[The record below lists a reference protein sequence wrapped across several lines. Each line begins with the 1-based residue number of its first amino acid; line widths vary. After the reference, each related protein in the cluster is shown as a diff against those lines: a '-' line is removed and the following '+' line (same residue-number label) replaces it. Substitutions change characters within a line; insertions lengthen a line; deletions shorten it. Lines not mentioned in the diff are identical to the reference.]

1 MGILADRSGNGSN
14 HIGKASAMK
23 VSFDVGA
30 TLPGYCLVEQ
40 LYFSTKTLVYR
51 ALREADRQSVIIKLL
66 KREYP
71 TVNELLQ
78 FRNQYNIA
86 KTLSLPGVVT
96 PYCLEPLRHGYAL
109 VMEDFGGVSL
119 TEYTQGHPLELKE
132 FLIIALQLAEI
143 LHGLYQHRVIHK
155 DLKPAN
161 ILIHPQTKQIKLIDF
176 SIASVL
182 VHETQTLQ
190 NPNGIEG
197 TLAYL
202 SPEQTGRM
210 NRGIDYRSDFYSLG
224 VTFFE
229 LLIGQLPFQSNDPM
243 ELVYSHI
250 AKQAPVIHSLNPKI
264 PLVLSAIVSKL
275 MAKNAEDRYQSAS
288 GLLADL
294 QKCLTELQMT
304 GQISSFKVGQL
315 DTISQLNIPQKLY
328 GREQQVKQ
336 LLEAFVRVAC
346 PENISSSSR
355 SELMLVS
362 GYSGIGKSSLVNEIH
377 KPIVRQ
383 RGYFISGKF
392 DQFKRNIP
400 YASLI
405 QAFQSLMRQLLTED
419 THKLQNWQQK
429 LRTALGENGQVIVDV
444 IPEVEAIIGKQP
456 PVEELRGTE
465 AQNRFN
471 RIFQSFIEVFA
482 RAEHPLVLFLD
493 DLQWADSA
501 SLNLIQVLISHSESK
516 YLLLIGA
523 YRDNEVSA
531 THPLIKMINALQ
543 KANAPVN
550 NIVLYP
556 LEIQYVRQLV
566 ADTLNDTNRINPLT
580 ELLFNISQGNPFFL
594 TQLLKSLYQEHLLT
608 FDFTQGCWMWNLEKI
623 QSVGITNKNVVELVA
638 DNLQKLPKSTQ
649 TILQLAACIG
659 DRFNLDILATVS
671 KTSPLDT
678 AKELQPSLQTGFI
691 LPLNNNYR
699 VPLLFSTQELDELG
713 FEVSVGYRFLH
724 DRVQQAA
731 YSLIPETQKP
741 TTHLEIGQLLLR
753 NTPKEFIETYIFD
766 IVNQLNFG
774 RDNLTQISE
783 RQELAQ
789 LNLTAGRKA
798 KAAAA
803 YEPAL
808 KYYTIGIA
816 LLSAESWRSHY
827 NLTLKIHEEAAEA
840 ALLCGEFELM
850 EQLALEVLHKTET
863 LFDKIKVY
871 EVKILAY
878 VAQSQQPQAIKTA
891 LTVAELFGVAFPEQ
905 PNQADIAESLQKTQ
919 DMLAGKQLEYLLE
932 LPEMTD
938 LRALAIVRILASVTA
953 AVYQA
958 VPTLLPL
965 IVFEQ
970 VRLSVKYGNASV
982 SAQAYAW
989 YGVILCG
996 VIGNIEEG
1004 NRVGQLALG
1013 LLSKLKSKE
1022 FRASTINMVYPFVK
1036 PWKYHVQKSLDP
1048 LLDGYHCGLET
1059 GALEYAAY
1067 CAYNYC
1073 SLSFFLGKE
1082 LTALEQE
1089 MKGYD
1094 RALAQLKQ
1102 EVAHNYLRVFYQ
1114 SVLNFIGQH
1123 KHSWEFKGAIYNE
1136 EKMLPLH
1143 HSANDRYAIGTLY
1156 VNKLILCYLF
1166 QEWRQA
1172 TEIANLAAEYLDGVS
1187 GSFMIPIFSF
1197 YDALTQLAILP
1208 KMPESEK
1215 ESIWQ
1220 RASANR
1226 EKLKHWA
1233 SFAPMNHLHKFY
1245 LVEAEKYRVL
1255 GQIYEAMDYYDR
1267 AITAAFE
1274 NHYLQ
1279 EAALANER
1287 ASEFYFSLGKSKI
1300 AQVYLI
1306 EAYHSYQQWGAQ
1318 AKAQQL
1324 EELYFEWLNMNS
1336 QKILQEDHSISKGST
1351 TSKSEALDIVTIMKA
1366 SQAISSE
1373 IVLDRL
1379 LENLL
1384 HIILENAAAQKGCII
1399 LEREKQLFVEV
1410 ADTNQ
1415 HELAIVLQSIPVK
1428 ESQDVPISII
1438 EYVSRTQQPL
1448 VLNNATEEAI
1458 STSDAYIIHHQPKS
1472 ILCAPILYQGKFIGI
1487 VYLENNLAT
1496 GVFTHHRV
1504 EILNFLCT
1512 QAAISLENARLYQQS
1527 QNAID
1532 RLQQTQLQLV
1542 QSEKMSALGNLVA
1555 GVAHEINNP
1564 IGFIAGNIDPAKEY
1578 VKDLCGLLD
1587 LYQEKFPHPG
1597 QDIEDEIEA
1606 IDLEYLRQDLPKL
1619 IESMKLGVER
1629 IRNISTSLRTFSR
1642 SDKDYKVLFNIHEGI
1657 DSTLLILKHR
1667 LKANEDRPEINIIK
1681 HYGSIPQV
1689 ECFPGQLNQV
1699 FMNLL
1704 ANAIDALEESNRER
1718 GLEKITAN
1726 PNCIT
1731 IQTAMKD
1738 KQHIIIRIAD
1748 NGIGMTEQV
1757 KQSAFDYLF
1766 TTKAVGHG
1774 TGLGLAIVRQII
1786 VERHGG
1792 TIEVNSVLGQGA
1804 EFAISLPISSQSFT
1818 GKSHSQP

>member
-1 MGILADRSGNGSN
+1 
-14 HIGKASAMK
+14 MK
-23 VSFDVGA
+23 VSFDPGT

-40 LYFSTKTLVYR
+40 LYFSAKTLVYR
-51 ALREADRQSVIIKLL
+51 ALREADQQRVIIKLL

-86 KTLSLPGVVT
+86 KNLPLSGVVS
-96 PYCLEPLRHGYAL
+96 PYSLEPLRHGYAL

-119 TEYTQGHPLELKE
+119 TEYTQGHPLELEE
-132 FLIIALQLAEI
+132 FLLIALQLADI
-143 LHGLYQHRVIHK
+143 LQGLYQHRVIHK

-161 ILIHPQTKQIKLIDF
+161 VLIHPQTKQIKLIDF

-182 VHETQTLQ
+182 RHETQTLQ

-229 LLIGQLPFQSNDPM
+229 LLTGQLPFQSNDPM

-250 AKQAPVIHSLNPKI
+250 AKQAPAVHNINPDI
-264 PLVLSAIVSKL
+264 PLVLSAIVRKL

-294 QKCLTELQMT
+294 QRCVTEFKINE
-304 GQISSFKVGQL
+304 QISNFEVGQL
-315 DTISQLNIPQKLY
+315 DASAQLNIPQKLY

-336 LLEAFVRVAC
+336 LLAAFTRVAC
-346 PENISSSSR
+346 PEDSSSSSR
-355 SELMLVS
+355 SELVLVS
-362 GYSGIGKSSLVNEIH
+362 GYSGIGKSSLVHEVH
-377 KPIVRQ
+377 KPIVRK

-419 THKLQNWQQK
+419 THKLQNWQEK
-429 LRTALGENGQVIVDV
+429 LKRALGENGQVIVDV
-444 IPEVEAIIGKQP
+444 IPELEAIVGKQP
-456 PVEELRGTE
+456 SIEELRGTE

-471 RIFQSFIEVFA
+471 RVFQAFIEVFTQP
-482 RAEHPLVLFLD
+482 EHPLVLFLD

-501 SLNLIQVLISHSESK
+501 SLNLIQVLMSNPESK
-516 YLLLIGA
+516 HLLLIGA
-523 YRDNEVSA
+523 YRDNEISA
-531 THPLIKMINALQ
+531 THPLMKMLDVLH
-543 KANAPVN
+543 KANTAIE

-556 LEIQYVRQLV
+556 LEIHYVRQLV
-566 ADTLNDTNRINPLT
+566 ADTLNDRNRSVPLA

-608 FDFTQGCWMWNLEKI
+608 FDFTRGCWMWDLEQI
-623 QSVGITNKNVVELVA
+623 QRVGITNKNVVELVA
-638 DNLQKLPKSTQ
+638 LNLQKLPNTTQ

-659 DRFNLDILATVS
+659 NRFNLDILATVS
-671 KTSPLDT
+671 NTSLLDT
-678 AKELQPSLQTGFI
+678 AKALQPSLQAGFI
-691 LPLNNNYR
+691 LPLNNNYQ
-699 VPLLFSTQELDELG
+699 VPLLFSSEELDEFG
-713 FEVSVGYRFLH
+713 FDVSVSYRFLH

-731 YSLIPETQKP
+731 YSLIPQTQKQA
-741 TTHLEIGQLLLR
+741 THLEIGQLLLR
-753 NTPKEFIETYIFD
+753 NTPPEAIENYIFD

-774 RDNLTQISE
+774 RDLLTQISE

-789 LNLTAGRKA
+789 LNLIAGRKG

-803 YEPAL
+803 YEPAF
-808 KYYTIGIA
+808 KYFTVGIA
-816 LLSAESWRSHY
+816 LLSADSWQTHY
-827 NLTLKIHEEAAEA
+827 SLTLKLYEEAAEA

-850 EQLALEVLHKTET
+850 EQLVLAVLQQAQT
-863 LFDKIKVY
+863 LLDKIKVY
-871 EVKILAY
+871 EVKVLAC
-878 VAQSQQPQAIKTA
+878 VAQSKQPQAIKTA

-905 PNQADIAESLQKTQ
+905 PNQTDIAEGLQKTQ
-919 DMLAGKQLEYLLE
+919 DTLAEKQLEDLLE
-932 LPEMTD
+932 LPEMRD
-938 LRALAIVRILASVTA
+938 LRALALVRILASVTA

-965 IVFEQ
+965 IVFKQ

-1036 PWKYHVQKSLDP
+1036 PWKYHIQKSLDP

-1082 LTALEQE
+1082 LSILEEE
-1089 MKGYD
+1089 MKAYSH
-1094 RALAQLKQ
+1094 ALAQLKQ

-1114 SVLNFIGQH
+1114 SVLNLLGQS
-1123 KHSWEFKGAIYNE
+1123 KHPWEFKGTVYHE
-1136 EKMLPLH
+1136 DKMLPLH
-1143 HSANDRYAIGTLY
+1143 HTANDRYAIGTLY

-1172 TEIANLAAEYLDGVS
+1172 TKVANLAGEYLDGVS
-1187 GSFMIPIFSF
+1187 GSFTIPVFSF

-1208 KMPESEK
+1208 EIEESKQELVW
-1215 ESIWQ
+1215 E
-1220 RASANR
+1220 RAIANR
-1226 EKLKHWA
+1226 NKLEHWA
-1233 SFAPMNHLHKFY
+1233 NYAPMNHLHKFY
-1245 LVEAEKYRVL
+1245 LVEAERYRVL
-1255 GQIYEAMDYYDR
+1255 GRIYEAMEYYDR
-1267 AITAAFE
+1267 AITGAIE
-1274 NHYLQ
+1274 NHYFH

-1287 ASEFYFSLGKSKI
+1287 AAEFYFSLKKNKI
-1300 AQVYLI
+1300 AQAYI
-1306 EAYHSYQQWGAQ
+1306 TEAYHGYQQWGAK
-1318 AKAQQL
+1318 AKVQQL
-1324 EELYFEWLNMNS
+1324 EEFYFEWLNLNS
-1336 QKILQEDHSISKGST
+1336 QKLSKEDSSLSKGST
-1351 TSKSEALDIVTIMKA
+1351 TSKGEVFDLIAVMKA

-1399 LEREKQLFVEV
+1399 LERDNQLFIEV

-1415 HELAIVLQSIPVK
+1415 HELAVVLQSIPVK
-1428 ESQDVPISII
+1428 DSQDVPVSII
-1438 EYVSRTQQPL
+1438 EYVRRTQQPL

-1458 STSDAYIIHHQPKS
+1458 SKSDAYIVYHEPQS

-1487 VYLENNLAT
+1487 IYLENNLAT
-1496 GVFTHHRV
+1496 GVFTHNRV

-1512 QAAISLENARLYQQS
+1512 QAAISLENARLYQQA
-1527 QNAID
+1527 QNAVAH
-1532 RLQQTQLQLV
+1532 LQQTQLQLV

-1564 IGFIAGNIDPAKEY
+1564 IGFIAGNIDPAQEY
-1578 VKDLCGLLD
+1578 VQDLCGLLD
-1587 LYQEKFPHPG
+1587 LYREKFPHPG
-1597 QDIEDEIEA
+1597 QEIEDKIET

-1629 IRNISTSLRTFSR
+1629 ICNISTSLRTFSR
-1642 SDKDYKVLFNIHEGI
+1642 SDKDYKVPFNIHEGI
-1657 DSTLLILKHR
+1657 ESTLLILKHR
-1667 LKANEDRPEINIIK
+1667 LKANDDRPAINVIK
-1681 HYGSIPQV
+1681 DYGDIPQV

-1704 ANAIDALEESNRER
+1704 ANAIDALEESNMGSSFEHIR
-1718 GLEKITAN
+1718 AN

-1738 KQHIIIRIAD
+1738 EQHIMIRIAD

-1757 KQSAFDYLF
+1757 KQIAFDYLF

-1774 TGLGLAIVRQII
+1774 TGLGLAIAHQIV

-1792 TIEVNSVLGQGA
+1792 TIEINSVLGQGA
-1804 EFAISLPISSQSFT
+1804 EFAIVLPISSQ
-1818 GKSHSQP
+1818 